1 MSILRINKHK
11 VVFGNNDGSNRY
23 LQVADAFLRDH
34 PEILF
39 QTDPNEHRS
48 GVFLKYEKGIYRE
61 ISTFEIEDMLLHYE
75 PKEENIIIPKRI
87 SDAKLQE
94 IIRHIK
100 RRRFYYRD
108 VFNQESVTNFKN
120 GYLNIETGELEPH
133 NPDIVSTIQL
143 PYSYDPKADCPI
155 YKKVINESFG
165 GHDKNM
171 FVLQEFAGYCLTKST
186 KFRKAMFLIG
196 ASGSGKSTI
205 LDGIKFM
212 LGEENYATVPLDQL
226 GNPTFTGNIVNKY
239 ANIDT
244 EIPTSIEEYEDVFKR
259 ITSGEEITINTKFI
273 PTYKSKPFCKLL
285 YAANDMPRIRDTS
298 NAIYDRLLLIKL
310 DNVVDEKNRDYD
322 LRYKLKNEMSGI
334 FNWAYEGLKR
344 LTKNNKFT
352 ESEEIKVF
360 IEDQRILN
368 NAVYYFMNECFI
380 VTGDNKDFISKDIL
394 YSDYIKFCH
403 DVGGK
408 GVFKKIVFGKEL
420 KKIYGN
426 KVGEETRTTHGITT
440 RFWLGIK
447 RKESYQ
453 KPEIDMWED

>member
-1 MSILRINKHK
+1 MAVIRINKHK
-11 VVFGNNDGSNRY
+11 AIFHEQTGLNKY
-23 LQVADAFLRDH
+23 LQAADTFLRDH

-75 PKEENIIIPKRI
+75 PKEDNIIIPKKI

-94 IIRHIK
+94 IIKNIK
-100 RRRFYYRD
+100 RRRYFYRD
-108 VFNQESVTNFKN
+108 VFNQESVTNFRN

-143 PYSYDPKADCPI
+143 PYNYDPNADCPI
-155 YKKVINESFG
+155 YKKIIHTALS
-165 GHDKNM
+165 GHVENM
-171 FVLQEFAGYCLTKST
+171 MVLQEFAGYCLTKST
-186 KFRKAMFLIG
+186 KYRKAMFLIG

-205 LDGIKFM
+205 LNGIKFM
-212 LGEENYATVPLDQL
+212 LGEENYSTVPLDQL

-244 EIPTSIEEYEDVFKR
+244 EIPSSIEEYEDVFKR
-259 ITSGEEITINTKFI
+259 ITSGEEITVNTKFI

-285 YAANDMPRIRDTS
+285 YSANDMPRIRDTS
-298 NAIYDRLLLIKL
+298 NAIYDRLLLIRL
-310 DNVVDEKNRDYD
+310 DNVVADKDKDYD
-322 LRYKLKNEMSGI
+322 LESKIKKEVSGI
-334 FNWAYEGLKR
+334 FNWAFEGLKR
-344 LTKNNKFT
+344 LNKNNKFT
-352 ESEEIKVF
+352 QSEKINEFV
-360 IEDQRILN
+360 EEQRILN

-380 VTGDNKDFISKDIL
+380 VSGKQEDFISKDAL
-394 YSDYIKFCH
+394 YETYIKFCH
-403 DVGGK
+403 DVGAK

-426 KVGEETRTTHGITT
+426 NIGDTIRYLNNTSTRLWTGIRGKSSVEEKNIT
-440 RFWLGIK
+440 
-447 RKESYQ
+447 
-453 KPEIDMWED
+453 MWED